1 MSATTATAAWFAPL
15 AADPRVDALRRALAA
30 GERAE
35 VHGLTGPA
43 RLLVPLLLTSRPLL
57 VVVARENDVEQAAE
71 DLRTLAQEVGAAG
84 AVLPFPAPGPAP
96 FRGLP
101 RHADAALRRA
111 AAIHAA
117 RNGNLRA
124 WVASPAGLLR
134 PVLQPR
140 LFETRVVAIAAGD
153 EMTPEIL
160 LEVLD
165 EGGYRREDP
174 VAAHGQVARRGGILD
189 VFPPDRG
196 APVRIEF
203 LGDTV
208 ETLRSFDPE
217 TQRTTAALDSLE
229 ILPLTDVF
237 APRSVLDA
245 LVRTLPQR
253 FAGHRDLQTLLEK
266 IERGALVVDDLADL
280 LPLVPGA
287 TVAPWTV
294 LDSWTTVVLEPEG
307 VAEEAEAFHA
317 RAREERGRR
326 PEVMALEP
334 AEVLVPAE
342 DLLARMAAAPSL
354 QVREVDLD
362 ARGAHLPSRPVRRY
376 AGDLRA
382 LSADLGR
389 MKGTAVLFLGTPG
402 RAERMRDVFREDG
415 LAVGP
420 GTTIDV
426 RVGVLGSG
434 FELPEA
440 ALTVFADGDLFPEE
454 VHLHRG
460 RGSRA
465 RSFLSDFR
473 DLKIGDL
480 VVHQDH
486 GIGRFEG
493 LETLEVGGLR
503 REFMVL
509 AYQGGDKLKVPVDAF
524 DRVQKYAS
532 AEGARPVVDKLGSGS
547 WEKTKKR
554 VKKAMRDMA
563 AELLKLYA
571 ERKARPGHAFTGESP
586 WQREFEESFEY
597 DETRDQEAAIA
608 DVMADMSEDSPM
620 DRLVCGDV
628 GYGKTEVAMR
638 AAMRA
643 VLDGKQVAVLA
654 PTTILAFQH
663 WKTFRKRFAPFPVTV
678 EMVSRFRTAKEIKQ
692 VLAGAASGAVDILIG
707 THRILSGDVA
717 FRDLGLLVIDEEQR
731 FGVAAKEKLK
741 HLRTSVDCLTLSATP
756 IPRTLQMGLAGIR
769 DMSVIETPPKDRL
782 AIQTAIVKFST
793 DVIATAIRQEL
804 GREGQVYIVHNRV
817 ESIYALAN
825 LVQKLVPEARVAVAH
840 GQMPEAELER
850 SMLAFVEGRADV
862 LVATTIIENGLD
874 IPRANT
880 MIINRADRYGLAQL
894 YQLRGRIGRS
904 DRRAHAFLM
913 VPPDTVLSEVA
924 RKRLAAIRE
933 FSELGAGFRIAALD
947 LELRG
952 AGNLLGG
959 EQSGH
964 IEAVGLDLYV
974 KLLEQTILE
983 LKGQDPQERPR
994 AALNLRVDLRV
1005 PEGYVPEVHQRM
1017 ALYKRV
1023 SQLRTVAEVEALR
1036 AEIRDRYGALPA
1048 EVDGLLTFAALRIRS
1063 EMLGVL
1069 QADLGAAAV
1078 HLRLG
1083 PGTPLGGETLAR
1095 IPALFH
1101 GATVTPQGVLRI
1113 PVLGAARP
1121 LVVLD
1126 EIVSALEALVASVG
1140 TTA

>member
-1 MSATTATAAWFAPL
+1 M
-15 AADPRVDALRRALAA
+15 
-30 GERAE
+30 
-35 VHGLTGPA
+35 
-43 RLLVPLLLTSRPLL
+43 
-57 VVVARENDVEQAAE
+57 
-71 DLRTLAQEVGAAG
+71 
-84 AVLPFPAPGPAP
+84 
-96 FRGLP
+96 
-101 RHADAALRRA
+101 
-111 AAIHAA
+111 
-117 RNGNLRA
+117 
-124 WVASPAGLLR
+124 
-134 PVLQPR
+134 
-140 LFETRVVAIAAGD
+140 
-153 EMTPEIL
+153 
-160 LEVLD
+160 
-165 EGGYRREDP
+165 
-174 VAAHGQVARRGGILD
+174 
-189 VFPPDRG
+189 
-196 APVRIEF
+196 
-203 LGDTV
+203 
-208 ETLRSFDPE
+208 
-217 TQRTTAALDSLE
+217 
-229 ILPLTDVF
+229 
-237 APRSVLDA
+237 
-245 LVRTLPQR
+245 
-253 FAGHRDLQTLLEK
+253 
-266 IERGALVVDDLADL
+266 VDDLADL

-294 LDSWTTVVLEPEG
+294 LESWTTVVLEPEL
-307 VAEEAEAFHA
+307 VAEEADAFHA
-317 RAREERGRR
+317 RAREERQRR
-326 PEVMALEP
+326 PDALSLEP
-334 AEVLVPAE
+334 AEALVPAGGSRRRGPHGGPA
-342 DLLARMAAAPSL
+342 LH
-354 QVREVDLD
+354 VREVDLD
-362 ARGAHLPSRPVRRY
+362 LRGAHLASRPVRRY

-382 LSADLGR
+382 LSADLAR
-389 MKGTAVLFLGTPG
+389 QKGTTVLFLGTSG
-402 RAERMRDVFREDG
+402 RAERLRDVLREDG

-420 GTTIDV
+420 GTAVDL
-426 RVGVLGSG
+426 RVGVLGAG
-434 FELPEA
+434 FELPDA
-440 ALTVFADGDLFPEE
+440 ALTVLADGDLYPEE

-465 RSFLSDFR
+465 R
-473 DLKIGDL
+473 
-480 VVHQDH
+480 
-486 GIGRFEG
+486 
-493 LETLEVGGLR
+493 TLPVRLPGPEDRRPRGPPGPRHRPLRGAARPSRSGGCAGSSWSSPTR
-503 REFMVL
+503 
-509 AYQGGDKLKVPVDAF
+509 AGDKLKVPVEAF

-532 AEGARPVVDKLGSGS
+532 AEGARPIVDKLGSGT

-597 DETRDQEAAIA
+597 DETRDQEAAIG
-608 DVMADMSEDSPM
+608 DVMADMSDDSPM

-692 VLAGAASGAVDILIG
+692 VLAGAASGKVDILIG
-707 THRILSGDVA
+707 THRILSRDVA

-741 HLRTSVDCLTLSATP
+741 HLRTTVDCLTLSATP

-793 DVIATAIRQEL
+793 DVMATAIRQEL

-825 LVQKLVPEARVAVAH
+825 LAQKLVPEARVAVAH

-904 DRRAHAFLM
+904 DRRAYAFLM

-983 LKGQDPQERPR
+983 LKGQEPQERPR
-994 AALNLRVDLRV
+994 ATLNLRVDLRI

-1023 SQLRTVAEVEALR
+1023 SQVRTVAEVDALR

-1048 EVDGLLTFAALRIRS
+1048 EVDGLLTFGALRIRS
-1063 EMLGVL
+1063 EMLGVQ
-1069 QADLGAAAV
+1069 QADLGPAAV

-1095 IPALFH
+1095 IPAALP
-1101 GATVTPQGVLRI
+1101 GATLTPQGVLRI
-1113 PVLGAARP
+1113 PDPARPAAARGAGRDRLHAGGAGGP
-1121 LVVLD
+1121 
-1126 EIVSALEALVASVG
+1126 SG
-1140 TTA
+1140 QR

>member
-1 MSATTATAAWFAPL
+1 MTAAWFAGL
-15 AADPRVDALRRALAA
+15 ASDPRLHEPRRALDA
-30 GERAE
+30 GGVAE
-35 VHGLTGPA
+35 IHGLTGPA
-43 RLLVPLLLTSRPLL
+43 RLLVPLLLTTRPLL

-71 DLRTLAQEVGAAG
+71 DLRTLAQQVGAAG

-111 AAIHAA
+111 AAMHAA
-117 RNGNLRA
+117 RGGALRA
-124 WVASPAGLLR
+124 WVSSPAGLLR

-140 LFETRVVAIAAGD
+140 LFETRVVTISAGD

-174 VAAHGQVARRGGILD
+174 VASPGEVARRGGILD

-196 APVRIEF
+196 APIRIEF

-237 APRSVLDA
+237 APRSVLAA
-245 LVRTLPQR
+245 LRRALPER
-253 FAGHRDLQTLLEK
+253 FSGHRDLPALLEK
-266 IERGALVVDDLADL
+266 IDRGALVVDDLADL

-294 LDSWTTVVLEPEG
+294 LEAWTTVVLEPELM
-307 VAEEAEAFHA
+307 AAEAEAFHA
-317 RAREERGRR
+317 RAREERQRR
-326 PEVMALEP
+326 PDTLALEP
-334 AEVLVPAE
+334 VEALVPAE
-342 DLLARMAAAPSL
+342 DLAARAAQGPVL
-354 QVREVDLD
+354 HVREVDLD
-362 ARGAHLPSRPVRRY
+362 LRGVHLASRPVRRY

-382 LSADLGR
+382 LSADLSR
-389 MKGTAVLFLGTPG
+389 QMGTTVLFLGTPG
-402 RAERMRDVFREDG
+402 RAERLRDVLREDG

-420 GTTIDV
+420 GTAIDL
-426 RVGVLGSG
+426 RVGVLGAG
-434 FELPEA
+434 FEFPNR
-440 ALTVFADGDLFPEE
+440 ALTVLADGDLYPEE

-460 RGSRA
+460 RGNRA
-465 RSFLSDFR
+465 RTFLSDFR
-473 DLKIGDL
+473 DLKVGDL

-493 LETLEVGGLR
+493 LETIEVGGMR

-509 AYQGGDKLKVPVDAF
+509 SYQGGDKLKVPVEAF

-532 AEGARPVVDKLGSGS
+532 AEGARPIVDKLGSGT

-608 DVMADMSEDSPM
+608 DVMADMSDDAPM

-692 VLAGAASGAVDILIG
+692 VLGRAASGQVDILIG
-707 THRILSGDVA
+707 THRILSKDVA
-717 FRDLGLLVIDEEQR
+717 FRDLGLLIIDEEQR

-793 DVIATAIRQEL
+793 DVMTTAVRQEL

-825 LVQKLVPEARVAVAH
+825 LVQRLVPEARVAVAH

-904 DRRAHAFLM
+904 DRRAYAFLM

-983 LKGQDPQERPR
+983 LKGQEPQERPR
-994 AALNLRVDLRV
+994 ATLNLRVDLRI
-1005 PEGYVPEVHQRM
+1005 PDGYVPEVHQRM

-1023 SQLRTVAEVEALR
+1023 SQVRTVAEVDALR
-1036 AEIRDRYGALPA
+1036 AEIRDRYGALPT
-1048 EVDGLLTFAALRIRS
+1048 EVDGLLAFAALRIRS

-1069 QADLGAAAV
+1069 QADLGPTAV

-1083 PGTPLGGETLAR
+1083 VGTPLGGEALAR
-1095 IPALFH
+1095 IPTAFPGAAL
-1101 GATVTPQGVLRI
+1101 TPQGVFRI
-1113 PVLGAARP
+1113 PVVTASRP

-1126 EIVSALEALVASVG
+1126 EIVSALEALVAPVG
-1140 TTA
+1140 ATG

>member
-1 MSATTATAAWFAPL
+1 
-15 AADPRVDALRRALAA
+15 
-30 GERAE
+30 
-35 VHGLTGPA
+35 
-43 RLLVPLLLTSRPLL
+43 
-57 VVVARENDVEQAAE
+57 
-71 DLRTLAQEVGAAG
+71 
-84 AVLPFPAPGPAP
+84 
-96 FRGLP
+96 
-101 RHADAALRRA
+101 
-111 AAIHAA
+111 
-117 RNGNLRA
+117 
-124 WVASPAGLLR
+124 
-134 PVLQPR
+134 
-140 LFETRVVAIAAGD
+140 
-153 EMTPEIL
+153 
-160 LEVLD
+160 
-165 EGGYRREDP
+165 
-174 VAAHGQVARRGGILD
+174 
-189 VFPPDRG
+189 
-196 APVRIEF
+196 
-203 LGDTV
+203 
-208 ETLRSFDPE
+208 
-217 TQRTTAALDSLE
+217 
-229 ILPLTDVF
+229 
-237 APRSVLDA
+237 
-245 LVRTLPQR
+245 
-253 FAGHRDLQTLLEK
+253 
-266 IERGALVVDDLADL
+266 
-280 LPLVPGA
+280 
-287 TVAPWTV
+287 
-294 LDSWTTVVLEPEG
+294 
-307 VAEEAEAFHA
+307 
-317 RAREERGRR
+317 
-326 PEVMALEP
+326 
-334 AEVLVPAE
+334 
-342 DLLARMAAAPSL
+342 
-354 QVREVDLD
+354 
-362 ARGAHLPSRPVRRY
+362 
-376 AGDLRA
+376 
-382 LSADLGR
+382 
-389 MKGTAVLFLGTPG
+389 
-402 RAERMRDVFREDG
+402 
-415 LAVGP
+415 
-420 GTTIDV
+420 
-426 RVGVLGSG
+426 
-434 FELPEA
+434 
-440 ALTVFADGDLFPEE
+440 
-454 VHLHRG
+454 
-460 RGSRA
+460 
-465 RSFLSDFR
+465 
-473 DLKIGDL
+473 
-480 VVHQDH
+480 
-486 GIGRFEG
+486 
-493 LETLEVGGLR
+493 
-503 REFMVL
+503 MVL

-532 AEGARPVVDKLGSGS
+532 AEGTRPIVDKLGSGA

-571 ERKARPGHAFTGESP
+571 ERKTRPGHAFTGESP

-597 DETRDQEAAIA
+597 EETRDQEAAIA
-608 DVMADMSEDSPM
+608 DVMADMSDDSPM

-692 VLAGAASGAVDILIG
+692 VLAGAASGAADILIG
-707 THRILSGDVA
+707 THRILSRDVA

-741 HLRTSVDCLTLSATP
+741 RLRTSVDCLTLSATP

-793 DVIATAIRQEL
+793 DVITTAIRQEL

-825 LVQKLVPEARVAVAH
+825 LVQKLVPEARLAVAH

-880 MIINRADRYGLAQL
+880 MIVNRADRYGLAQL

-904 DRRAHAFLM
+904 DRRAYAFLM

-983 LKGQDPQERPR
+983 LKGQEPQERPR
-994 AALNLRVDLRV
+994 ATLNLRVDLRI

-1023 SQLRTVAEVEALR
+1023 SQVRTVAEVDALR

-1063 EMLGVL
+1063 EMLGVQ
-1069 QADLGAAAV
+1069 QADLGPSAV

-1095 IPALFH
+1095 IPVVLH
-1101 GATVTPQGVLRI
+1101 GASLTPQGVLRI
-1113 PVLGAARP
+1113 PIVAAARP
-1121 LVVLD
+1121 LAVLD
-1126 EIVSALEALVASVG
+1126 EIVSALEALVL
-1140 TTA
+1140 